1 LDAIMATPISE
12 QQVRH
17 IATLGRLKLS
27 DDEVRLFTRELAEIL
42 EYIDQLNSV
51 DVTGVEPTA
60 HAVAVQNVLREDAV
74 AASLPVDA
82 ALAAA
87 PQREGSFFRVPKV
100 LEQDTV

>member
-1 LDAIMATPISE
+1 MPAPIGE
-12 QQVRH
+12 DQVRH

-27 DDEVRLFTRELAEIL
+27 DAEVHAFARELAEIL
-42 EYIDQLNSV
+42 AYIDQLKAVSV
-51 DVTGVEPTA
+51 DGVEPTA
-60 HAVAVQNVLREDAV
+60 HAVAVQNVLRDDEP
-74 AASLPVDA
+74 AASLGVEA